1 MAGLSGMGFTNS
13 LVVLSPQPYLA
24 SLGGGV

>member
-13 LVVLSPQPYLA
+13 LMLLSLQPYLA
-24 SLGGGV
+24 SLGGVV